1 MTSPRC
7 CEPSS
12 RVYLTVLMAMSLLIA
27 AMVYVLH
34 EGNQISQQYHPL
46 LHATTAIEEDLAR
59 SCVGL
64 GGLSV
69 GQGQE
74 TLVANVLGHLADA
87 DQSAQM
93 LAQSVDQIGAG
104 VLSSGHQG
112 LEGAIG
118 QLRQELSNFGSTLA
132 AQQDPAQ
139 KLASDSSQFTPKL
152 ERLFECSNAIET
164 EIGQII
170 AGDLKV
176 IVALQT
182 VLILTSLM
190 LTFAIVSAFR
200 RYDRARRR
208 AEEELARSRCDAE
221 NANQCKS
228 DFLANMSHEMR
239 TPLTAILGYA
249 DLLAE
254 EPDAV
259 DACVA
264 AEIIRRN
271 GAHLLDLIND
281 ILDLS
286 KIEAGK
292 YETKLDACSPVELV
306 AEVVAL
312 LRIRA
317 EAKGLTLQAQYEG
330 PIPETVTTDATR
342 LRQILLN
349 VVGNAV
355 KFTELGEIHIVTRL
369 NQNDGEARLEF
380 DVVDT
385 GIGMSGEELERL
397 FSPFTQGQRKLGGTG
412 LGLAISRRL
421 ARILGGDIQVTSQLG
436 QGSTFRITVAAGDLS
451 GTPIVEH
458 VDVPKPA
465 NGKRHGQGEGTS
477 PRLPCRILLAEDGP
491 DNQRFISLILR
502 MAGADVTVADN
513 GQMAVE
519 LALKAEDE
527 NASFDLVIMDM
538 QMPVMDGYEATH
550 RLREVGF
557 TRPIIALTAY
567 AMKDD
572 MAKCL
577 AAGCDAY
584 ASKPVDRERL
594 LAMLHSH
601 MTGTALATKAAP
613 ATDQAASR

>member
-1 MTSPRC
+1 MTPTRPS
-7 CEPSS
+7 ESSS
-12 RVYLTVLMAMSLLIA
+12 RVYLTVLVGMSLLIA

-34 EGNQISQQYHPL
+34 KGNQINQQYHPL
-46 LHATTAIEEDLAR
+46 LAATTEIEQELAR
-59 SCVGL
+59 TYVCLVGIPE
-64 GGLSV
+64 GGPRETVIAAVQQHLDAAERSFQELS
-69 GQGQE
+69 QGIAE
-74 TLVANVLGHLADA
+74 TRPLLPWRDRGLHD
-87 DQSAQM
+87 
-93 LAQSVDQIGAG
+93 SVDQLQQKLNGFETAL
-104 VLSSGHQG
+104 VAEWNQNRRQPVSHASPDWG
-112 LEGAIG
+112 LEGLFEQTNIVEAEIRGIISG
-118 QLRQELSNFGSTLA
+118 QLT
-132 AQQDPAQ
+132 
-139 KLASDSSQFTPKL
+139 
-152 ERLFECSNAIET
+152 
-164 EIGQII
+164 
-170 AGDLKV
+170 V

-190 LTFAIVSAFR
+190 LTFVIVGAFR
-200 RYDRARRR
+200 RYDAARRQ
-208 AEEELARSRCDAE
+208 AEEELARARCDAE

-271 GAHLLDLIND
+271 GTHLLDLIND
-281 ILDLS
+281 ILDLA

-292 YETKLDACSPVELV
+292 YETKLDACSPGQLV

-312 LRIRA
+312 MRVRA
-317 EAKGLTLQAQYEG
+317 EAKGVALKAQYEG
-330 PIPETVTTDATR
+330 AIPERITTDPTR

-355 KFTELGEIHIVTRL
+355 KFTEVGEIRIVTRL
-369 NQNDGEARLEF
+369 VNEAQEPRIQF

-385 GIGMSGEELERL
+385 GIGMSSEELDRL
-397 FSPFTQGQRKLGGTG
+397 FSPFTQGRRKLGGTG
-412 LGLAISRRL
+412 LGLAISKRL

-436 QGSTFRITVAAGDLS
+436 DGSTFGITIAAGNLEGVS
-451 GTPIVEH
+451 LVEYA
-458 VDVPKPA
+458 DSLPAAENKP
-465 NGKRHGQGEGTS
+465 HGQGTANGM
-477 PRLPCRILLAEDGP
+477 RVACRILLAEDGP

-502 MAGADVTVADN
+502 LAGAEVTVAEN
-513 GQMAVE
+513 GEMAIE
-519 LALKAEDE
+519 LALKAEAE
-527 NASFDLVIMDM
+527 NRPFSLVIMDM
-538 QMPVMDGYEATH
+538 QMPIMDGYEAT
-550 RLREVGF
+550 RKLRESGF
-557 TRPIIALTAY
+557 ARPIIALTAY

-601 MTGTALATKAAP
+601 LARTTSAAQTNLTTA
-613 ATDQAASR
+613 

>member
-12 RVYLTVLMAMSLLIA
+12 RVYLTVLAAMSLLIA

-34 EGNQISQQYHPL
+34 QGNQIGQQYHPL
-46 LHATTAIEEDLAR
+46 LRATTAIEESLAR
-59 SCVGL
+59 SYVGL
-64 GGLSV
+64 GSLSAGQGGLPIVLRHLASADRSAQGLAESV
-69 GQGQE
+69 GKIQAG
-74 TLVANVLGHLADA
+74 ALAPSHRA
-87 DQSAQM
+87 
-93 LAQSVDQIGAG
+93 
-104 VLSSGHQG
+104 
-112 LEGAIG
+112 LEQAVR
-118 QLRQELSNFGSTLA
+118 QLRQELDSVRNALT
-132 AQQDPAQ
+132 DPRNSSHERS
-139 KLASDSSQFTPKL
+139 SDSAQFTRRL
-152 ERLFECSNAIET
+152 ETLFECTNAVEG
-164 EIGQII
+164 EIRQIVAGQ
-170 AGDLKV
+170 LKV

-190 LTFAIVSAFR
+190 LTFVIVGAFR
-200 RYDRARRR
+200 RYDEARRR

-259 DACVA
+259 DTCVA

-271 GAHLLDLIND
+271 GAHLLDLINE

-292 YETKLDACSPVELV
+292 CETKLAVCSPTQLV

-312 LRIRA
+312 MRVRA
-317 EAKGLTLQAQYEG
+317 EAKGLTLQTEFEG
-330 PIPETVTTDATR
+330 PIPQTITTDSTR

-355 KFTELGEIHIVTRL
+355 KFTELGEIRIITRL
-369 NQNDGEARLEF
+369 GQDGGQSRLEF
-380 DVVDT
+380 DVVDS

-397 FSPFTQGQRKLGGTG
+397 FSPFTQGQRRLGGTG

-421 ARILGGDIQVTSQLG
+421 ARILGGDIEVTSQLG

-451 GTPIVEH
+451 GTPIIEH
-458 VDVPKPA
+458 VDLAKPA
-465 NGKRHGQGEGTS
+465 NAKRQGQGEGKS

-502 MAGADVTVADN
+502 MAGADVTLADN
-513 GQMAVE
+513 GQAAVE
-519 LALKAEDE
+519 LALKAEDA

-538 QMPVMDGYEATH
+538 QMPIMDGYEATH
-550 RLREVGF
+550 KLRELGF

-594 LAMLHSH
+594 LAMLHAH
-601 MTGTALATKAAP
+601 MTG
-613 ATDQAASR
+613 AASATSAKPAADQTASC